1 MDDKVRVEDAEIG
14 LVPILILITFLWPIW
29 KPKMIYNISKLWEAF
44 TKIEVW
50 FQNAIISNFL
60 EIIPFV

>member
-1 MDDKVRVEDAEIG
+1 MDDKVRVKDAEVG
-14 LVPILILITFLWPIW
+14 LVSVLILITFLWPIW
-29 KPKMIYNISKLWEAF
+29 KHKMIYNTSKLWEAF

-50 FQNAIISNFL
+50 FQNAIIPSFL